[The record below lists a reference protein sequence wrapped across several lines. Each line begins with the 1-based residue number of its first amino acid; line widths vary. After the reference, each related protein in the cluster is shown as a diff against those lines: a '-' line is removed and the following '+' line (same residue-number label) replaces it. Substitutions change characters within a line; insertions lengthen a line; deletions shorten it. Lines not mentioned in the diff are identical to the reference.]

1 MDTICSRF
9 PSCTHIMVVDFEA
22 TCGPGVSKTAAE
34 IIEVGAVLYSFHAPL
49 LTVDTSPRFHRYIKP
64 QIVPRLTRFC
74 TNLTGITQEQVD
86 NGLPFNEMIQQWI
99 TFLAD
104 HTCTPSDVLFAS
116 WTDFDIKQL
125 RREVNR
131 STTELEFPH
140 SIDLQKA
147 YKTTQKNSS
156 IKSVT
161 KALAEQNLD
170 FIGREHSA
178 IDDAYNTARLLQFS
192 GYVHPTPPN
201 PSL

>member
-1 MDTICSRF
+1 MDTIRTRF

-49 LTVDTSPRFHRYIKP
+49 LTVDTSPTFHRHIKP
-64 QIVPRLTRFC
+64 QIVSTLTKFC

-86 NGLPFNEMIQQWI
+86 NGISFEEMLQQWI
-99 TFLAD
+99 AFLTE
-104 HTCTPSDVLFAS
+104 HNCTPSKVLFAS

-125 RREVNR
+125 RREVTR
-131 STTELEFPH
+131 SKGTLLDFPY

-147 YKTTQKNSS
+147 YKTTQKNSG

-161 KALAEQNLD
+161 KALADQNLE
-170 FIGREHSA
+170 FIGREHCA
-178 IDDAYNTARLLQFS
+178 IDDAYNTARLLPFC
-192 GYVHPTPPN
+192 GYIQSST
-201 PSL
+201 